1 MAPNMETFY
10 AVLDV
15 AHKRLIHKVATTR
28 NGGKRRGP
36 VITFPNYSMAALA
49 AEQATVRTGRAFLVQ
64 DYTPCVKPSPSRSS
78 SPSLLSSRS
87 FPPSSGILPASTPAP

>member
-1 MAPNMETFY
+1 MGSQY

-15 AHKRLIHKVATTR
+15 CHKKLVRHVKLTR
-28 NGGKRRGP
+28 HGVPRSGT
-36 VITFPNYSMAALA
+36 VVLHPNYSMAAIH
-49 AEQATVRTGRAFLVQ
+49 AEQLTVKTGRAFLPSEVRQ
-64 DYTPCVKPSPSRSS
+64 CVKPSPSRS